1 MYLLKMLPAP
11 VDLLK
16 ITSGE
21 WQRSKMSN
29 KHLIGVCQIYLLS
42 PLFAKFANLAAL
54 SCKRGKLVASSCT
67 LLIAALA
74 GARHE
79 RVKNRQNTQTA
90 PC

>member
-16 ITSGE
+16 IASGE

-29 KHLIGVCQIYLLS
+29 KHLIGVCQIYLVCATFLPNLQIS
-42 PLFAKFANLAAL
+42 ALHSAAKLENWGLPA
-54 SCKRGKLVASSCT
+54 
-67 LLIAALA
+67 
-74 GARHE
+74 
-79 RVKNRQNTQTA
+79 A